1 MQLENTLSSTIR
13 NGDAVG
19 TDQSRFEE
27 GLAIRKEVL
36 GGEHVQR
43 SLDNATP
50 FAQPMQELVTE
61 LAWGTIWSR
70 PGLSR
75 QTRSLLNI
83 AMLSALAHHD
93 ELRAHVRGALTNG
106 CTVEEIQ
113 ETVLQASVYA
123 GMPAGLAA
131 FRIADAVITEHLQ
144 A

>member
-1 MQLENTLSSTIR
+1 M
-13 NGDAVG
+13 G

-106 CTVEEIQ
+106 CTIEEIQ

>member
-1 MQLENTLSSTIR
+1 MCDTTSTHRIRR
-13 NGDAVG
+13 NGVVMA
-19 TDQSRFEE
+19 TDHSRFDE

-43 SLDNATP
+43 SLDHATA
-50 FAQPMQELVTE
+50 FSRPMQELVTE
-61 LAWGTIWSR
+61 LAWGTIWAR
-70 PGLSR
+70 PGLPR

-83 AMLSALAHHD
+83 AMLAALGQTD

-106 CTVEEIQ
+106 CTIEAIQ
-113 ETVLQASVYA
+113 ETVLQAAVYA

-131 FRIADAVITEHLQ
+131 FRIADAVITEHLE